1 MKTSRKA
8 AETIKVVVIV
18 LCCILF
24 LLPVYFLIMN
34 SFKSLNEIMISF
46 ISFPKQFTLRNYVG
60 AMEKINYLR
69 TFGNTLFLT
78 VGSVILTL
86 IVCSLAGYKIQRT
99 KSKLS
104 KISKSYL
111 AIGQMVPF
119 SVIMVPLSQILGKLG
134 INNNLPGL
142 LFVYCAMYIP
152 MMTFVYSGY
161 CDSISEQL
169 DEAATIDG
177 CNQFQVFFQADPCD
191 HGRAG
196 RGVDV
201 ERPACC
207 ADRDRPDAA
216 DDADPPHSELH
227 RLPER
232 NRVGFL
238 YGIRHAGNGPDHCS
252 VWIPAAICPVRH
264 YRRRGQGLR
273 GGALWSLCNTA
284 WSAAAPTAISETPT
298 ARR

>member
-86 IVCSLAGYKIQRT
+86 IVCSLAGYKIQRP

-177 CNQFQVFFQADPCD
+177 CNQFQVFFHVILPLTKPILVTMA
-191 HGRAG
+191 
-196 RGVDV
+196 VL
-201 ERPACC
+201 
-207 ADRDRPDAA
+207 AA
-216 DDADPPHSELH
+216 VWTWNDLLVALIAIDQMPLMTLTRRIQNFIGFQSGTEWDFFTASVTLAMVPIIVLY
-227 RLPER
+227 
-232 NRVGFL
+232 GFL
-238 YGIRHAGNGPDHCS
+238 QQYVQSGITAGAVKG
-252 VWIPAAICPVRH
+252 
-264 YRRRGQGLR
+264 
-273 GGALWSLCNTA
+273 
-284 WSAAAPTAISETPT
+284 
-298 ARR
+298 

>member
-177 CNQFQVFFQADPCD
+177 CNQFQVFFHVILPLTKPILVTMA
-191 HGRAG
+191 
-196 RGVDV
+196 VL
-201 ERPACC
+201 
-207 ADRDRPDAA
+207 AA
-216 DDADPPHSELH
+216 VWTWNDLLVALIAIDQMPLMTLTRRIQNFIGFQSGTEWDFFTASVTLAMVPIIILY
-227 RLPER
+227 
-232 NRVGFL
+232 GFL
-238 YGIRHAGNGPDHCS
+238 QKYVQSGITAGAVKG
-252 VWIPAAICPVRH
+252 
-264 YRRRGQGLR
+264 
-273 GGALWSLCNTA
+273 
-284 WSAAAPTAISETPT
+284 
-298 ARR
+298 

>member
-69 TFGNTLFLT
+69 TCGNTLFLT

-177 CNQFQVFFQADPCD
+177 CNQFQVFFHVILPLTKPILVTMA
-191 HGRAG
+191 
-196 RGVDV
+196 VL
-201 ERPACC
+201 
-207 ADRDRPDAA
+207 AA
-216 DDADPPHSELH
+216 VWTWNDLLVALIAIDQMPLMTLTRRIQNFIGFQSGTEWDFFTASVTLAMVPIIVLY
-227 RLPER
+227 
-232 NRVGFL
+232 GFL
-238 YGIRHAGNGPDHCS
+238 QQYVQSGITAGAVKG
-252 VWIPAAICPVRH
+252 
-264 YRRRGQGLR
+264 
-273 GGALWSLCNTA
+273 
-284 WSAAAPTAISETPT
+284 
-298 ARR
+298 

>member
-24 LLPVYFLIMN
+24 LLRVYFLIMN

-177 CNQFQVFFQADPCD
+177 CNQFQVFFHVILPLTKPILVTMA
-191 HGRAG
+191 
-196 RGVDV
+196 VL
-201 ERPACC
+201 
-207 ADRDRPDAA
+207 AA
-216 DDADPPHSELH
+216 VWTWNDLLVALIAIDQMPLMTLTRRIQNFIGFQSGTEWDFFTASVTLAMVPIIVLY
-227 RLPER
+227 
-232 NRVGFL
+232 GFL
-238 YGIRHAGNGPDHCS
+238 QQYVQSGITAGAVKG
-252 VWIPAAICPVRH
+252 
-264 YRRRGQGLR
+264 
-273 GGALWSLCNTA
+273 
-284 WSAAAPTAISETPT
+284 
-298 ARR
+298 

>member
-134 INNNLPGL
+134 INNNLPGQ

-177 CNQFQVFFQADPCD
+177 CNQFQVFFHVILPLTKPILVTMA
-191 HGRAG
+191 
-196 RGVDV
+196 VL
-201 ERPACC
+201 
-207 ADRDRPDAA
+207 AA
-216 DDADPPHSELH
+216 VWTWNDLLVALIAIDQMPLMTLTRRIQNFIGFQSGTEWDFFTASVTLAMVPIIVLY
-227 RLPER
+227 
-232 NRVGFL
+232 GFL
-238 YGIRHAGNGPDHCS
+238 QQYVQSGITAGAVKG
-252 VWIPAAICPVRH
+252 
-264 YRRRGQGLR
+264 
-273 GGALWSLCNTA
+273 
-284 WSAAAPTAISETPT
+284 
-298 ARR
+298 

>member
-177 CNQFQVFFQADPCD
+177 CNQFQVFFHVILPLTKPILVTMA
-191 HGRAG
+191 
-196 RGVDV
+196 VL
-201 ERPACC
+201 
-207 ADRDRPDAA
+207 AA
-216 DDADPPHSELH
+216 VWTWNDLLVALIAIDQMPLMTLTRRIQNFIGFQSGTEWDFFTASVTLAIVPIIVLY
-227 RLPER
+227 
-232 NRVGFL
+232 GFL
-238 YGIRHAGNGPDHCS
+238 QQYVQSGITAGAVKG
-252 VWIPAAICPVRH
+252 
-264 YRRRGQGLR
+264 
-273 GGALWSLCNTA
+273 
-284 WSAAAPTAISETPT
+284 
-298 ARR
+298 